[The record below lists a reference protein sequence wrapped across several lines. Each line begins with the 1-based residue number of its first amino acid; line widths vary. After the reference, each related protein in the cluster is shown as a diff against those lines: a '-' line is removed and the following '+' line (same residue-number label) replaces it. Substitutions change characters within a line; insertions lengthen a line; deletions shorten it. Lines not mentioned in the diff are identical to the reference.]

1 MLTSESSP
9 QSDTACTS
17 GLRPTQRK
25 PWRTALAI
33 AGLAIS
39 HATLA
44 APPTLSCNS
53 NASILN
59 TGYNAGTGGI
69 LPDGSPDAHWEV
81 SDMQPPAGLIQPPP
95 ASINWGPAYVG
106 NLVPGAWAASP
117 FGNANWI
124 SREGANVD
132 KRSPNGDW
140 YYRYQ
145 FYLDPAV
152 TPSSFSL
159 SMKFNSDN
167 SGGEV
172 FVNGV
177 AQSSQTTGLPQPGGY
192 YGTGYASSQAT
203 TTTLNHNWQTGLNT
217 LVVQIQSGADY
228 EGFMAQM
235 AANAVCDSTPQI
247 NVRKTTPATSIVA
260 GGTITYTIVVSN
272 VGTAAASSVVVSDP
286 LPTGISSATWSCTA
300 TGGAVCAASGSGG
313 INDTI
318 ATLPAGAKATY
329 TLQALVSGSPLGSIT
344 NTASVTPAGSAVCA
358 PSGNAPPC
366 TSSASVPPP
375 PPQVSFTKTANVA
388 SAPPSGTVRYTLS
401 LRNSGEVAA
410 NGTVV
415 SDPQPAGVAS
425 MSWTCSASGATCPAA
440 SGSGAL
446 SQTIASLPIG
456 GIVTYTVTAT
466 LSSSAVVGSTVT
478 NTASATPPGGG
489 TCAPGGGAGPCVA
502 SVGTMVSG
510 AVQASDDGGVVPAG
524 VSSTAVS
531 NVLANDS
538 NLGSSN
544 PSISTVTLTQLSTS
558 NPGIVLN
565 TGTGAVTVN
574 ASVPPGTY
582 TLDYR
587 VCDRSPTPICAT
599 ATVRITVTGTGG
611 GIGTGGGVTGIP
623 TLGEWGFILLSG
635 LLLGFGMRARRQTAL

>member
-1 MLTSESSP
+1 MLTSESKP
-9 QSDTACTS
+9 QSGIACASCLHPPPRQSWCTA
-17 GLRPTQRK
+17 
-25 PWRTALAI
+25 AAI
-33 AGLAIS
+33 AGLLFSQA
-39 HATLA
+39 ALA

-59 TGYNAGTGGI
+59 TGYNGSNGV

-81 SDMQPPAGLIQPPP
+81 SDMQPPSGVIQPPP

-106 NLVPGAWAASP
+106 NLVPSAWAASP

-124 SREGANVD
+124 SREGASVN
-132 KRSPNGDW
+132 KQSPNGDW

-152 TPSSFSL
+152 SPSSFAL

-167 SGGEV
+167 SVSEV
-172 FVNGV
+172 YVNGV
-177 AQSSQTTGLPQPGGY
+177 AQSGQTTGLPQPGGY
-192 YGTGYASSQAT
+192 YGTGYASAQAAS
-203 TTTLNHNWQTGLNT
+203 TTLNHNWQTGLNT

-235 AANAVCDSTPQI
+235 AANAVCDSKPQV
-247 NVRKTTPATSIVA
+247 NVSKTTPATSLVA

-300 TGGAVCAASGSGG
+300 TGGAVCAASGSGA

-318 ATLPAGAKATY
+318 ASLPAGAKATY
-329 TLQALVSGSPLGSIT
+329 TLQALVSGSHPPTIT
-344 NTASVTPAGSAVCA
+344 NTASVTPAGTAVCA
-358 PSGNAPPC
+358 PSGSAPPC

-388 SAPPSGTVRYTLS
+388 SAPPGGTVRYTLT
-401 LRNSGEVAA
+401 LRNTGEVAA

-415 SDPQPAGVAS
+415 SDPLPAGVAS
-425 MSWTCSASGATCPAA
+425 MSWTCSAGGASCPAA
-440 SGSGAL
+440 NGSGAL
-446 SQTIASLPIG
+446 SQTIASLPTG
-456 GIVTYTVTAT
+456 GTLTYTVTAT
-466 LSSSAVVGSTVT
+466 LSASAVVGSTIT
-478 NTASATPPGGG
+478 NTASAAPPTGG
-489 TCAPGGGAGPCVA
+489 TCAPGGSPGPCMT
-502 SVGTMVSG
+502 SVGTTVSG
-510 AVQASDDGGVVPAG
+510 SVQASDDGGVVPAG
-524 VSSTAVS
+524 VSSTAVP
-531 NVLANDS
+531 NVLTNDANV
-538 NLGSSN
+538 GSSN
-544 PSISTVTLTQLSTS
+544 PSISTMTLTQLSTS

-565 TGTGAVTVN
+565 TGTGAVTVS
-574 ASVPPGTY
+574 ASVPPGSY

-599 ATVRITVTGTGG
+599 ATVRITVTGAGG
-611 GIGTGGGVTGIP
+611 SGGSGGGVPGIP

-635 LLLGFGMRARRQTAL
+635 LLLGFGMRARRKSGL

>member
-1 MLTSESSP
+1 MLIFASKP
-9 QSDTACTS
+9 QSGAPRAP
-17 GLRPTQRK
+17 GLRPAPGK
-25 PWRTALAI
+25 SWRAALI
-33 AGLAIS
+33 VAGLAVS

-59 TGYNAGTGGI
+59 TGYNGAGGI
-69 LPDGSPDAHWEV
+69 LPDGSPDSHWEV

-106 NLVPGAWAASP
+106 NLVPSAWAASP

-152 TPSSFSL
+152 TPSSFAL
-159 SMKFNSDN
+159 SMNFNSDN
-167 SGGEV
+167 RVAEV
-172 FVNGV
+172 YVNGV
-177 AQSSQTTGLPQPGGY
+177 AQSGQTTGLPQPGGY
-192 YGTGYASSQAT
+192 YGTGYASAQAAN
-203 TTTLNHNWQTGLNT
+203 TTLNHNWQTGLNT

-235 AANAVCDSTPQI
+235 AANAVCDSKPQI
-247 NVRKTTPATSIVA
+247 NVSKTTPATSLVA
-260 GGTITYTIVVSN
+260 GGTVSYTIVVSN

-286 LPTGISSATWSCTA
+286 LPFGFISATWSCTA

-313 INDTI
+313 ITDTI
-318 ATLPAGAKATY
+318 SSLPAGAKATY
-329 TLQALVSGSPLGSIT
+329 TLNAVLGSSQPDSVT
-344 NTASVTPAGSAVCA
+344 NTASVTAAGTAVCA
-358 PSGNAPPC
+358 PSGSAPPC
-366 TSSASVPPP
+366 TSSATVPPP

-388 SAPPSGTVRYTLS
+388 SAPPGGTVRYTLT
-401 LRNSGEVAA
+401 LRNTGKVAA
-410 NGTVV
+410 DGTTV
-415 SDPQPAGVAS
+415 SDPQPAGVSS
-425 MSWTCSASGATCPAA
+425 MGWTCSASGTTCPAA

-446 SQTIASLPIG
+446 SQTIASLPTG
-456 GIVTYTVTAT
+456 AIVTYTVTAT
-466 LSSSAVVGSTVT
+466 LSTSAVTGNTIT

-502 SVGTMVSG
+502 SAGTTVSG

-531 NVLANDS
+531 NVLSNDS

-544 PSISTVTLTQLSTS
+544 PSISTMTLTQLSTS

-565 TGTGAVTVN
+565 TGTGAVTVS
-574 ASVPPGTY
+574 ASVPPGSY

-599 ATVRITVTGTGG
+599 ATVRITVAGAGG
-611 GIGTGGGVTGIP
+611 SGGSGGGVPGIP

-635 LLLGFGMRARRQTAL
+635 LLLGFGMRARRQSGL

>member
-1 MLTSESSP
+1 MLTSESKP
-9 QSDTACTS
+9 QSGIACAPCLHPPPRQS
-17 GLRPTQRK
+17 
-25 PWRTALAI
+25 WRTALAI
-33 AGLAIS
+33 AGLVFS
-39 HATLA
+39 QATLA

-59 TGYNAGTGGI
+59 TGYNAGTGFI

-81 SDMQPPAGLIQPPP
+81 SDMQPPTGAIQPPP

-106 NLVPGAWAASP
+106 NLVPSAWAASP

-124 SREGANVD
+124 SREGASID

-159 SMKFNSDN
+159 AMKFNSDN
-167 SGGEV
+167 SVGEV
-172 FVNGV
+172 YVNGV
-177 AQSSQTTGLPQPGGY
+177 AQSGQTTGLPQPGGY
-192 YGTGYASSQAT
+192 YGTGYASAQAAS
-203 TTTLNHNWQTGLNT
+203 TTLNHNWQTGLNT

-247 NVRKTTPATSIVA
+247 NVSKTTPATSLVA
-260 GGTITYTIVVSN
+260 GGTITYTIAVSN
-272 VGTAAASSVVVSDP
+272 VGGAPASNVVVSDP
-286 LPTGISSATWSCTA
+286 LPVGISSATWTCTA
-300 TGGAVCAASGSGG
+300 TGGAVCAASGSGA

-329 TLQALVSGSPLGSIT
+329 TLQALVSGSPPASIT
-344 NTASVTPAGSAVCA
+344 NTASVTPGGSAVCA
-358 PSGNAPPC
+358 PSGSAPPC

-388 SAPPSGTVRYTLS
+388 SAPPGGTVRYTLTV
-401 LRNSGEVAA
+401 RNTGQVAA

-415 SDPQPAGVAS
+415 SDPLPTGVAS
-425 MSWTCSASGATCPAA
+425 MSWTCSAGGASCPAA

-446 SQTIASLPIG
+446 SQTIASLPTG
-456 GIVTYTVTAT
+456 GVVTYTITAT
-466 LSSSAVVGSTVT
+466 LSASAVVGSTIT
-478 NTASATPPGGG
+478 NTASAAPPGGG
-489 TCAPGGGAGPCVA
+489 TCAPGGSAGPCTA
-502 SVGTMVSG
+502 TVGTTVSG

-544 PSISTVTLTQLSTS
+544 PSISTMTLTQLSTS
-558 NPGIVLN
+558 NPDIVLN
-565 TGTGAVTVN
+565 TGTGAVTVS
-574 ASVPPGTY
+574 ASVPPGSY
-582 TLDYR
+582 TLNYR

-599 ATVRITVTGTGG
+599 ATVRITVTAAGAGG
-611 GIGTGGGVTGIP
+611 PGGVAGIP
-623 TLGEWGFILLSG
+623 TLGEWGVILLSS
-635 LLLGFGMRARRQTAL
+635 LLLGFGMRARRQRGH